1 MTMPNNLQELAEMM
15 ARRDNLSVEEEMEAI
30 RIAALD
36 METAFYNGN
45 LDLAEDILAQ
55 DLSLE
60 PDYLMLFIN

>member
-1 MTMPNNLQELAEMM
+1 MPNNLQELAEMM

-60 PDYLMLFIN
+60 PDYLFLFID

>member
-1 MTMPNNLQELAEMM
+1 MPNNLQELAEMM

-60 PDYLMLFIN
+60 PDYLFLFIN

>member
-30 RIAALD
+30 KIAALD

-60 PDYLMLFIN
+60 PDYLFLFIN

>member
-1 MTMPNNLQELAEMM
+1 MPNNLQELAEMM

-30 RIAALD
+30 KIAALD

-60 PDYLMLFIN
+60 PDYLFLFIN